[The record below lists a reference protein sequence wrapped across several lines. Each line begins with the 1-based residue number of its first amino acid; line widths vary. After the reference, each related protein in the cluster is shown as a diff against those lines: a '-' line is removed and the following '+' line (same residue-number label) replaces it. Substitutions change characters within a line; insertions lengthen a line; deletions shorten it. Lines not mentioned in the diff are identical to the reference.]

1 MKATNQHPS
10 TQGLPGLV
18 AALGYGGLIPFL
30 ACLVGQLSGLLAEQ
44 INWLF
49 LLVAYGAVILSFVG
63 ALHWGFAMTM
73 PALSTD
79 RRQQA
84 YLWSVIPALIGFL
97 ALALPVRLG
106 CSLLILGFA
115 LAYWRDIDL
124 AHHVPLPAWYPK
136 LRFRLSMVVCGCL
149 LVGSFA

>member
-1 MKATNQHPS
+1 MKAMNQHPS

-18 AALGYGGLIPFL
+18 AVLGYGGLIPFL
-30 ACLVGQLSGLLAEQ
+30 ACVFGQLSGLFAEQ
-44 INWLF
+44 ISWLF

-63 ALHWGFAMTM
+63 ALHWGFAMTI
-73 PALSTD
+73 AGLSLD

-97 ALALPVRLG
+97 AMAIPMRMG

-124 AHHVPLPAWYPK
+124 ASRVSLPSWYLK
-136 LRFRLSMVVCGCL
+136 LRVRLSIVACGCL